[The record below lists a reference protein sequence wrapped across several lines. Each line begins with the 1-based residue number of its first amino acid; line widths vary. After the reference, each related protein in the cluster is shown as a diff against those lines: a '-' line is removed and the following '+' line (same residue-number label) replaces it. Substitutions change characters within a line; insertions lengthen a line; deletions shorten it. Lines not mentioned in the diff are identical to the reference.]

1 MKLQSKQ
8 RVGKKVRCVYDPA
21 KTPLQRLLLSGV
33 ISAQKQQELI
43 EVAQAL
49 DPIRLFQQIEQLQQA
64 IFRCAVNYPPFVSS
78 TPPAPLRIFS
88 VEHCTAGNIPADR
101 SVPDLATVF
110 QTRYREQ
117 VRRKQ
122 VLGWRR
128 TRKDPFDGEWEQI
141 LSWLVINPERPQRR
155 HLPGIALPLPWTL
168 STITNPYSPAWDA
181 EDPSSP
187 TGNF

>member
-8 RVGKKVRCVYDPA
+8 RVGKKVCCVYDPA

-155 HLPGIALPLPWTL
+155 HLPGIALPLTWTL
-168 STITNPYSPAWDA
+168 STITHPYSPAWDA

-187 TGNF
+187 AGNF